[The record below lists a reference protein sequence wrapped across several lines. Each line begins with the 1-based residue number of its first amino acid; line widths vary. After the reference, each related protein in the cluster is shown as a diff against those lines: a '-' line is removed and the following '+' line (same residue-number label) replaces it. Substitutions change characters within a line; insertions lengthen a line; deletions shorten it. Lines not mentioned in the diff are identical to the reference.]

1 MKTLRF
7 VGAVV
12 LASALVASCS
22 SADYSGQTISSGLI
36 PSENG
41 FSFPNFGSSASPEI
55 FDETDIVAMFGA
67 SECLDGVAE
76 PCVLTAEAAA
86 WSRMVNE
93 TRSSGH
99 CEGLVVQ
106 AATRFA
112 ERQDPPTA
120 KLQNDAEVT
129 HAVMRAFA
137 TQFLPEA
144 QRATAKW
151 AQRSLRDIVNELARS
166 MQSGDESYSLGL
178 YTESGGH
185 AVLPYKVQF
194 IGVDLVEVSVYDS
207 NWPGVT
213 RTVRFD
219 LAFDQWKF
227 SFSGVDPAKDVCA
240 WTGGPG
246 DVDLTPLSARL
257 DATCP
262 FCAEKAETKSS
273 MLLIRSTTKNW
284 SLTTSQGTFSPA
296 NGQSLAGVTVRPI
309 RSADCSNVVV
319 NPEYLI
325 SADSDEISLDLPDPS
340 SVYVVNDSS
349 VVELSTDTGSQD
361 TVNVSPQQVSTK
373 GKKVKVTVSSGDL
386 AVQVTN
392 AAPTIEIASASLQV
406 TVPSAEGADT
416 VVDVTEAA
424 PQVSVQGETNGAPTV
439 VEPVILNQVES
450 QPPQVLV
457 VTSAK
462 PELPSVS
469 ERVAVVATTTTT
481 AAAAA
486 TTTSTIAAAATTT
499 TTAAPRS
506 ISTTTTTLPPT
517 TTTTTT
523 TTTTKTTTTTTTT
536 TTTVPPT
543 TAPPATAPPTTAP
556 ATTSTTV
563 GWVVGSWAYN
573 QGPPSCS
580 YNGGDCGWYRGS
592 RPGEYTLGPPGP

>member
-246 DVDLTPLSARL
+246 EVDLTPLSARL

-506 ISTTTTTLPPT
+506 ISTTTTTLLQHRPRQHHLQQHQRQRQRQLGGSLAVGL
-517 TTTTTT
+517 
-523 TTTTKTTTTTTTT
+523 TTK
-536 TTTVPPT
+536 VRQV
-543 TAPPATAPPTTAP
+543 A
-556 ATTSTTV
+556 ATTMDHVAGIAVPDLVNTRL
-563 GWVVGSWAYN
+563 
-573 QGPPSCS
+573 
-580 YNGGDCGWYRGS
+580 DH
-592 RPGEYTLGPPGP
+592 LGPRAV